1 VLPHPGGEVV
11 RRIRAP
17 AARSHE
23 AETDVGM
30 RRHLQRQIDTLK
42 QRLTKLF
49 ELVERNV
56 SDAIEAICTRD
67 TDMAMTVIFNDTEID
82 RHEIELED
90 ECLHTLALHQPV
102 ASDMR
107 FVASVLTITKDLERI
122 GDLTVNLGEQV
133 LHLASSPMS
142 MQPPFDLESE
152 CRTVLKMLHN
162 CLDALVKEDTQRA
175 RQVLVDDCEVDT
187 IHREMYSLVKQSIK
201 LHPDAVDSLIDWLNA
216 SRHLERIGDHAVNI
230 AEDVIHMVEGEVVRH
245 NHLRDV
251 ARNG

>member
-1 VLPHPGGEVV
+1 
-11 RRIRAP
+11 
-17 AARSHE
+17 
-23 AETDVGM
+23 M

-42 QRLTKLF
+42 RLLTELF
-49 ELVERNV
+49 EMVEGNV
-56 SDAIEAICTRD
+56 SDAIEAIRTQD
-67 TDMAMTVIFNDTEID
+67 TELAMTVILNDTEID

-133 LHLASSPMS
+133 LHLASAPVS
-142 MQPPFDLESE
+142 MKPPFDLETE
-152 CRTVLKMLHN
+152 CQTVLKMLQDS
-162 CLDALVKEDTQRA
+162 LVALVQEDAPRA
-175 RQVLVDDCEVDT
+175 RQVLKNDGEVDQ
-187 IHREMYSLVKQSIK
+187 IHREMYRLVKQSIREN
-201 LHPDAVDSLIDWLNA
+201 PDAADSLIDWLNA

>member
-1 VLPHPGGEVV
+1 
-11 RRIRAP
+11 
-17 AARSHE
+17 
-23 AETDVGM
+23 M

-42 QRLTKLF
+42 QLLTKMF

-56 SDAIEAICTRD
+56 SDAIEAIRTRD
-67 TDMAMTVIFNDTEID
+67 TDLALTVILNDTEID
-82 RHEIELED
+82 QREIELED

-133 LHLASSPMS
+133 LHLASAPISL
-142 MQPPFDLESE
+142 QPPFDLDTE
-152 CRTVLKMLHN
+152 CRTVLKMLQDS
-162 CLDALVKEDTQRA
+162 LVALVQEDTQRA
-175 RQVLVDDCEVDT
+175 RQVLQDDREVDQ
-187 IHREMYSLVKQSIK
+187 IHREMYQLVKQSIRQN
-201 LHPDAVDSLIDWLNA
+201 PEAADSLIDWLNA